1 MQLLRIGAVHVAI
14 SKKDVGSQIMN
25 PLNVVS
31 DRLVLEKAVS
41 NLIKLRLQ
49 PRAIT
54 PRDPAGA
61 GARDVT
67 TDRVLPPLV

>member
-31 DRLVLEKAVS
+31 DR
-41 NLIKLRLQ
+41 
-49 PRAIT
+49 T
-54 PRDPAGA
+54 G
-61 GARDVT
+61 
-67 TDRVLPPLV
+67 